1 MYKSPETSSDDSLD
15 KLSSAGFHNPSAQR
29 TSGDKITEVEITPY
43 FSQHKSAVRTKH
55 SSKSSSVKNHEE
67 AGGFEDG
74 RQSAPTKHEDFR
86 PVRLRTNDRRKKHKV
101 DMKKFIMRRA
111 VRKSDD
117 LEPHDSSGISQG
129 DIDVSS
135 LVRQTVKRGKDVA
148 LNQAK
153 KTVAHNPEKTTPGDM
168 NKLLKMA
175 MLWKRE
181 HRVPSHKMKTSW
193 DTGSILDASSLEEE
207 ETSIGDDP
215 LESNMPSSQEV
226 VNLDSSVLQST
237 QSTSVTNVPY
247 VTKPSPP
254 PHLTNLPLEEIYDI
268 PTSAAQTHS
277 ANSAEPNPNMNLR
290 VTELTTIESVKSDS
304 AETGLNRN
312 LVTPALT
319 TFETSKLDSAERKT
333 SQNLPTTESTT
344 ASGKSDSTKPKENTA
359 ESTTA
364 GTVKSDSTKP
374 KLNLN
379 LYTAESRTVESVKSL
394 SMGPDSELNLPDTG
408 PSNFV
413 KSQDIPEEDPA
424 EETTNEESTRNNREE
439 PWRHKQP
446 RASRQERSPHRGTS
460 TKLEVSKNV
469 HPAMGAPYSSGLR
482 WNVALERRDTGDSE
496 KEKHSKK
503 KKKRNSHS
511 GTKDPADSGSPI
523 IVGGVIGGLFILMAI
538 VTCFIQLW

>member
-1 MYKSPETSSDDSLD
+1 
-15 KLSSAGFHNPSAQR
+15 
-29 TSGDKITEVEITPY
+29 
-43 FSQHKSAVRTKH
+43 
-55 SSKSSSVKNHEE
+55 
-67 AGGFEDG
+67 
-74 RQSAPTKHEDFR
+74 
-86 PVRLRTNDRRKKHKV
+86 
-101 DMKKFIMRRA
+101 MRRA
-111 VRKSDD
+111 VKKSDD
-117 LEPHDSSGISQG
+117 LEPRDSSGISQG
-129 DIDVSS
+129 DMDVSF
-135 LVRQTVKRGKDVA
+135 LVRQAVQRGKDVA

-153 KTVAHNPEKTTPGDM
+153 KTVAHNPEKTTTGDM

-181 HRVPSHKMKTSW
+181 HRDPSHKMKTSW
-193 DTGSILDASSLEEE
+193 DTGAVLDASSLEEE

-215 LESNMPSSQEV
+215 LESNMPSSEEL

-237 QSTSVTNVPY
+237 QSTSVRGVPY

-277 ANSAEPNPNMNLR
+277 AKSAEPNSNINLR
-290 VTELTTIESVKSDS
+290 RTELTTTESVKSDS

-312 LVTPALT
+312 LVSLALKIT
-319 TFETSKLDSAERKT
+319 EPSKPDSAELKT

-344 ASGKSDSTKPKENTA
+344 ASGKSDPIKPIVNTA

-364 GTVKSDSTKP
+364 ETVKSDSTKP

-379 LYTAESRTVESVKSL
+379 LYTAESTTFESVKSP
-394 SMGPDSELNLPDTG
+394 SAGPDSELNLPSTG
-408 PSNFV
+408 PSNFA

-424 EETTNEESTRNNREE
+424 EETTNKESTRNNREE
-439 PWRHKQP
+439 PWRHEQP
-446 RASRQERSPHRGTS
+446 RVSRQERSPHRGTS
-460 TKLEVSKNV
+460 TKPEVNINV

-496 KEKHSKK
+496 KDKRSKK

-511 GTKDPADSGSPI
+511 GTEDPADSGSPI